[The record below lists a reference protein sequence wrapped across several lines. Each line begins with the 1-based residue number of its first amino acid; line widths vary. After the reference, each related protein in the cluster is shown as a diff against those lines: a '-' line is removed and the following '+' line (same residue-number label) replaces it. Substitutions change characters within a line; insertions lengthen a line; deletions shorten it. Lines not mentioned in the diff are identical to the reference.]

1 MKINNS
7 FHHDGALSPEVI
19 QKIEATTLPNL
30 DKHHLRLLA
39 YSLVSLQSMSNNDSN
54 KTGFPEKSTRLKWCA
69 NHQRLRNE
77 QSFIP
82 LFLEQLEVAEQ
93 FLEKVAKHYQINP
106 LEITVDDLIAFR
118 MGQDA

>member
-7 FHHDGALSPEVI
+7 FDHDGALSPEVI
-19 QKIEATTLPNL
+19 QKIEATNLPNL

-39 YSLVSLQSMSNNDSN
+39 YSLASLQSMSNHDSN
-54 KTGFPEKSTRLKWCA
+54 ETGFPEKSKRFKWCS
-69 NHQRLRNE
+69 NHQRLGND

-93 FLEKVAKHYQINP
+93 FLEKVAQHYQINP
-106 LEITVDDLIAFR
+106 LEITVDQLIAFR
-118 MGQDA
+118 IDQDA